1 MADLGCPVAG
11 DRVYRVD
18 LPPNTGDAARA
29 RGGEPLALHAWM
41 IEFAHPRTGKPV
53 RISAPI
59 PESIRAA
66 ASAGGIALPAQLR

>member
-1 MADLGCPVAG
+1 LGCPVAG

-18 LPPNTGDAARA
+18 LPPNTGSAGRS

-53 RISAPI
+53 RISAPV

-66 ASAGGIALPAQLR
+66 TAAAGITLPAEAR